1 MKTGFILSIVL
12 GTALAIAGG
21 VRAEIVGPRIER
33 AATEAQMR
41 ASLHSVKFV
50 DEANRPLDL
59 AAIIASGKP
68 TLVSLWAH
76 WCPICQSELPGF
88 RAIAQAC
95 PKRWNIV
102 FVSARHDDYAKDLEK
117 FNRQGLPWPLYNVS
131 RTMLQDGA
139 PYDTYRAFTGATT
152 TGQVMTP
159 LHYFVDTRGQVTKIV
174 NARLD
179 LSTPQAIALVCGGP
193 APP

>member
-1 MKTGFILSIVL
+1 MKTARVLSIVL
-12 GTALAIAGG
+12 GMALMIAGAA
-21 VRAEIVGPRIER
+21 RAEIVGPRIER

-41 ASLHSVKFV
+41 ASLRSVKFV

-59 AAIIASGKP
+59 SAIMANGKP

-95 PKRWNIV
+95 ASRWNIV
-102 FVSARHDDYAKDLEK
+102 FVSARHDDYVRDLEK

-139 PYDTYRAFTGATT
+139 PYDAYRAFTGATT

-159 LHYFVDTRGQVTKIV
+159 LHYFVDARGQVTKIV

-179 LSTPQAIALVCGGP
+179 LSTPQAIALMCGK
-193 APP
+193 